1 MRGNALAHERLCGG
15 LACGPRY
22 NEIQYSGAPLRR
34 ATTIKLRSL
43 CGVIALAGFLAPFFA
58 LADEAADLRRLIR
71 QGDLAAALQRAEA
84 AVATQPQNAELRFL
98 QGLILIDQQSDAA
111 ALAVFT
117 RLAQE
122 FPELPEPQNN
132 LAYLHARAG
141 RWEAARVALE
151 AALRFAPEQRLMRE
165 NLGDVHLQLALQAW
179 AEAGVPEASVQRK
192 LRLGRELSMPLAT
205 GIASDAAAPSR

>member
-1 MRGNALAHERLCGG
+1 ML
-15 LACGPRY
+15 
-22 NEIQYSGAPLRR
+22 
-34 ATTIKLRSL
+34 
-43 CGVIALAGFLAPFFA
+43 ALAGLLAPVVA

-84 AVATQPQNAELRFL
+84 AVATAPQNAELRFL

-111 ALAVFT
+111 ALEVFT

-141 RWEAARVALE
+141 RWEAARAALE
-151 AALRFAPEQRLMRE
+151 TALRYAPERRLMRE

-192 LRLGRELSMPLAT
+192 LRLGRDLTMPLTT
-205 GIASDAAAPSR
+205 GIASDEAAPSR

>member
-1 MRGNALAHERLCGG
+1 ML
-15 LACGPRY
+15 
-22 NEIQYSGAPLRR
+22 
-34 ATTIKLRSL
+34 
-43 CGVIALAGFLAPFFA
+43 ALAGVLAPCVA
-58 LADEAADLRRLIR
+58 LADEAADLRRLMR
-71 QGDLAAALQRAEA
+71 QGDLPAALQRAEA
-84 AVATQPQNAELRFL
+84 AVAAQPQNAELRFL

-111 ALAVFT
+111 ALVVFT

-151 AALRFAPEQRLMRE
+151 AALRYSPNQRLMRE

-179 AEAGVPEASVQRK
+179 AEAGVPEATVQRK
-192 LRLGRELSMPLAT
+192 LRLRRDLSMPAAALVDSGAT
-205 GIASDAAAPSR
+205 APSR

>member
-1 MRGNALAHERLCGG
+1 
-15 LACGPRY
+15 
-22 NEIQYSGAPLRR
+22 LRR

-43 CGVIALAGFLAPFFA
+43 CGAFVLAGLLAPRIA
-58 LADEAADLRRLIR
+58 LADEAGEVRRLMR
-71 QGDLAAALQRAEA
+71 QGDLTTALQRAEA
-84 AVATQPQNAELRFL
+84 AVAAQPQNAELRFL
-98 QGLILIDQQSDAA
+98 QGLILVDQQSDAA

-141 RWEAARVALE
+141 QWEAARVALE
-151 AALRFAPEQRLMRE
+151 TALRFTPDQRLMRE

-179 AEAGVPEASVQRK
+179 ARAGVPDATVQRK
-192 LRLGRELSMPLAT
+192 LRLGRDLSMPAT
-205 GIASDAAAPSR
+205 VGIDPVAVAPPR